1 MDYNFFDSHN
11 FEFTSKLDNLG
22 WKSMTII
29 RDDVYPD
36 LVAHFYANATR
47 EYQSNSIDCYVNGVG
62 FTLDR
67 SVIQKIL
74 GLEFGG
80 EIYREKVNRK

>member
-1 MDYNFFDSHN
+1 
-11 FEFTSKLDNLG
+11 
-22 WKSMTII
+22 MTII
-29 RDDVYPD
+29 WDEVYPD

-47 EYQSNSIDCYVNGVG
+47 DYGQDSIDSYLKGVG
-62 FTLDR
+62 FTLNR

-80 EIYREKVNRK
+80 EIYKERVSRKK